1 MDDIEFDVYN
11 MALRLSGGGHVVFLW
26 IFFLSNSIHFSLS
39 LSPFAFGDSRRWLGS
54 IVKKKKEKKS
64 YVKERDGAPP
74 MGSRETGRSIEATV
88 GLGPMDRDS

>member
-11 MALRLSGGGHVVFLW
+11 MALRLSGGGGTSCSFGSSSFL
-26 IFFLSNSIHFSLS
+26 IPSISLS
-39 LSPFAFGDSRRWLGS
+39 LSFRLRRLQTLAR
-54 IVKKKKEKKS
+54 IDREKKEKIKS